1 MHLNCPVI
9 DVQAFHKALGDRE
22 PSPTERL
29 VQACVDEGVSA
40 QEVLDQGLLAA
51 MAIVGAAF
59 KAGELWVP
67 EVLLAARNMRRG
79 IDLLRPLL
87 LAGGA
92 EPAATIVIGTVQ
104 GDLHDVGKNIVSV
117 LMEGS
122 GFRVI
127 DLGIDVGVDR
137 FLLAIDEHRPDVVG
151 LSALLTTTMLTM
163 RDTVAAIRDAKGD
176 DAPKVIVGG
185 APVTQRFAEEIG
197 ADGYGEDAVSGVEIA
212 LKLLGKGG

>member
-1 MHLNCPVI
+1 MI
-9 DVQAFHKALGDRE
+9 DVHAFHKALGDRE

-29 VQACVDEGVSA
+29 VQACLDQGFSA
-40 QEVLDQGLLAA
+40 QEVLDEGLIGA

-59 KAGELWVP
+59 KAGEVWVP
-67 EVLLAARNMRRG
+67 EVLLAARNMHRG

-87 LAGGA
+87 LAGGV
-92 EPAATIVIGTVQ
+92 EPTATILIGTVQ
-104 GDLHDVGKNIVSV
+104 GDLHDIGKNIVSV

-127 DLGIDVGVDR
+127 DLGTNVGVDR
-137 FLLAIDEHRPDVVG
+137 FLAAIDEHRPDIVG
-151 LSALLTTTMLTM
+151 LSALLTTTMLSM

-197 ADGYGEDAVSGVEIA
+197 ADGYGEDAVSGVEVA
-212 LKLLGKGG
+212 LKLLGKGARAAR